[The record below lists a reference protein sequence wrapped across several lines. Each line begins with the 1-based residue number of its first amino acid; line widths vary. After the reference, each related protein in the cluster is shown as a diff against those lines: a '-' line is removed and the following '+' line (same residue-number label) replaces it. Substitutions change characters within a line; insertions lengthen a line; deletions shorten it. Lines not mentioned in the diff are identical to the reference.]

1 MTDEEKYDGLMK
13 RHLRLINRRCY
24 IISLYSNVSYEDAV
38 QDVLLEIALR
48 LDMLDENMPP
58 DTERLWIINIVRRTL
73 RRNKV
78 RKEILTYVADDWEN
92 IVVAD
97 TQKDYA
103 EIFDEI
109 APYLEPDDR
118 KMVQYLLEGYKIRE
132 IAEKMDIDRNTLSQ
146 RKYRLKN
153 KIKNIYAKLYE
164 TK

>member
-73 RRNKV
+73 RSNKA

>member
-48 LDMLDENMPP
+48 LDMLDENMPL

-73 RRNKV
+73 RRNKA

>member
-1 MTDEEKYDGLMK
+1 MK

-73 RRNKV
+73 RRNKA

-92 IVVAD
+92 IVVDD

-109 APYLEPDDR
+109 APYYLEPDDR
-118 KMVQYLLEGYKIRE
+118 KIVQYLMEGYKIRE

-153 KIKNIYAKLYE
+153 KIKNIYTKLYE
-164 TK
+164 TER

>member
-1 MTDEEKYDGLMK
+1 
-13 RHLRLINRRCY
+13 
-24 IISLYSNVSYEDAV
+24 
-38 QDVLLEIALR
+38 
-48 LDMLDENMPP
+48 MLDENMPP

-73 RRNKV
+73 RRNKA

-118 KMVQYLLEGYKIRE
+118 KMVQYLMEGYKIRE

>member
-73 RRNKV
+73 RRNKA

-92 IVVAD
+92 IIVAD

-132 IAEKMDIDRNTLSQ
+132 IAEKMDRDRNTLSQ

>member
-1 MTDEEKYDGLMK
+1 MK

-48 LDMLDENMPP
+48 LDMLDENM
-58 DTERLWIINIVRRTL
+58 LWIINIVRRTL
-73 RRNKV
+73 RRNKA

-132 IAEKMDIDRNTLSQ
+132 IAEKIEPT
-146 RKYRLKN
+146 
-153 KIKNIYAKLYE
+153 KIQTEKQN
-164 TK
+164 